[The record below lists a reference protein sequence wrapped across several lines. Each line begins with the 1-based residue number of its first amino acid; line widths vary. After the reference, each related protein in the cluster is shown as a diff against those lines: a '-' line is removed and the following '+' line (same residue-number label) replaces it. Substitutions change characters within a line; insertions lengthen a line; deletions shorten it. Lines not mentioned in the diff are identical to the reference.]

1 MVSPSARL
9 HRPRIVVVGA
19 SYAGLMAARAL
30 DRDSDVTVVDRSAS
44 FEWLP
49 NIHELI
55 SGVKHAADLRLPRAR
70 LVARAGHRFMRANVS
85 EVDARIGQVITA
97 SGRRLP
103 FDACIV
109 AVGGID
115 ETHGVPGAAKYARS
129 FKSIR
134 DCERVRRELGG
145 LVRQRGRASVVI
157 VGGGLEGVEALGEI
171 LRRHRGR
178 SSLEISVVEAAS
190 RLLPEAPPALD
201 AALRDHCAR
210 WGVRLFTSERVTRV
224 TRRRVYLESGRM
236 LRSDLTLW
244 TGGLGPSPLL
254 LASGLV
260 DRPRQWAPVDRK
272 LRSRCFENVFVA
284 GDAVALPR
292 PLPKQAFY
300 AMQMGE
306 RAAGNVERQLR
317 GRPLRDFVPSPKPM
331 LVTFGDLDT
340 FMVAGRTVVAS
351 PALAAAKESV
361 YQLTM
366 AQLDSPLRAGAV
378 RSATRRLA
386 AAAGRLALPALS
398 SRDTRRRLRRID
410 ISWT

>member
-1 MVSPSARL
+1 MIAPTARTS
-9 HRPRIVVVGA
+9 RPRVVVVGA

-30 DRDSDVTVVDRSAS
+30 GRASDVTVVDRSAS
-44 FEWLP
+44 FEWKP

-55 SGVKHAADLRLPRAR
+55 SGVKNAADLRLPRAR
-70 LVARAGHRFMRANVS
+70 LVARAGHRFVRAEVS
-85 EVDARIGQVITA
+85 AVDARAGQVVT
-97 SGRRLP
+97 SSDRRLP

-109 AVGGID
+109 AVGGVD
-115 ETHGVPGAAKYARS
+115 ETYGVQGAASHARP

-134 DCERVRRELGG
+134 DCERVRRELGA
-145 LVRQRGRASVVI
+145 LARRPGRTSVVI

-178 SSLEISVVEAAS
+178 SSIEISVVEAAK
-190 RLLPEAPPALD
+190 RLLPEGPSALD
-201 AALRDHCAR
+201 SALRAHCAR
-210 WGVRLFTSERVTRV
+210 WGVRVFTSERVNRV

-254 LASGLV
+254 LASGLARRPGQWAAV
-260 DRPRQWAPVDRK
+260 DRR
-272 LRSRCFENVFVA
+272 LRSRRFDNVFVA
-284 GDAVALPR
+284 GDAAGLPR
-292 PLPKQAFY
+292 PLSKQAFY

-306 RAAGNVERQLR
+306 WAAGNVERLLR
-317 GRPLRDFVPSPKPM
+317 GRALRDFVPSPKPM

-351 PALAAAKESV
+351 PALAAAKEAV

-378 RSATRRLA
+378 QSATRRLA

-398 SRDTRRRLRRID
+398 SRDTRRRLRRVD